1 MRTSAFLIV
10 FLLSSLSWGSS
21 QGIILPLTGDFEVG
35 DGLGAPRD
43 GHRHQGVDLGANTGT
58 PIVAIWDGVVVK
70 ASGGGNAG
78 WAVRIEHPNGLV
90 SFYAHMKS
98 KPSVGTGDVVAQG
111 TVLGYVGETGNATFP
126 HLHFEIREGNKVLD
140 PADFY
145 RGM

>member
-1 MRTSAFLIV
+1 MRAAAFLFSI
-10 FLLSSLSWGSS
+10 FLSSFAWGSS
-21 QGIILPLTGDFEVG
+21 QRIILPLDGDFEVG
-35 DGLGAPRD
+35 DGLGAPRS
-43 GHRHQGVDLGANTGT
+43 GHRHQGVDLGAETGT
-58 PIVAIWDGVVVK
+58 PIVSIWDGVVVK

-98 KPSVGTGDVVAQG
+98 KPNVATGDVVTQG

-126 HLHFEIREGNKVLD
+126 HLHFEIREGSSALD